1 MPTPNNNPVT
11 VKFWETEQRRP
22 SEKMVG
28 WVRLFKDL
36 ADIDPF
42 FLKTAS

>member
-1 MPTPNNNPVT
+1 MPQQW
-11 VKFWETEQRRP
+11 FM
-22 SEKMVG
+22 EKMISQEWEVILF
-28 WVRLFKDL
+28 WNTIVRLFKDL